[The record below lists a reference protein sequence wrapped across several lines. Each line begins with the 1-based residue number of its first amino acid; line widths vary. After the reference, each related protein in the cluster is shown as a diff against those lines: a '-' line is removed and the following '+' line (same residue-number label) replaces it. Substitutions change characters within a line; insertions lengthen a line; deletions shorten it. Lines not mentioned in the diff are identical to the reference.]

1 MNKKAFIVVLLVLVL
16 FSLNF
21 AVAHEMDNSTSE
33 DLISQSDVN
42 LLSVSNTNQT
52 ILKESGVK
60 TQIDVESNTNF
71 DVIGD
76 NFKVKLSDEEE
87 IL

>member
-1 MNKKAFIVVLLVLVL
+1 MKKAFIVVLLVLVL

-21 AVAHEMDNSTSE
+21 SVAHEMDNSTSE